1 MTDSA
6 LHIAQTG
13 LEAQQTRISIIAN
26 NLANVSTTGFK
37 RSRAVFEDLLYQNI
51 TQVGADS
58 TQETTFPSGFQLG
71 TGVRIVATEKIHTQ
85 GNIAQTENSLD
96 LAINGRGFFQILR
109 SNGNI
114 NYTRDGAFQIDPN
127 GQLVTQQRNLAHPL
141 SGECRH
147 FGDHV
152 IERPAWFQARL
163 KAAM

>member
-6 LHIAQTG
+6 LHVAQTG
-13 LEAQQTRISIIAN
+13 LEAQQTRISIISN
-26 NLANVSTTGFK
+26 NLANVSTTGYK

-96 LAINGRGFFQILR
+96 LAINGRGFFQILKP
-109 SNGNI
+109 NGEI
-114 NYTRDGAFQIDPN
+114 NYTRDGSFQVDSN
-127 GQLVTQQRNLAHPL
+127 GQLVTS
-141 SGECRH
+141 SGYVLDPTITSYATAQIMR
-147 FGDHV
+147 V
-152 IERPAWFQARL
+152 A
-163 KAAM
+163 